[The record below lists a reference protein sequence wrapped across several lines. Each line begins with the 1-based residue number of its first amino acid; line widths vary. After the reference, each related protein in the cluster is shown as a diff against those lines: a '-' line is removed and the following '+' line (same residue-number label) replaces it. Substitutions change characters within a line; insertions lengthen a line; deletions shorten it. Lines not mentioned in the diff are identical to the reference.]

1 MHQRGKQNKKSKNG
15 VAVKGHGTTIKRKTG
30 ELICIFA
37 SLKINIGERL
47 CGLCYTIRSNCISM
61 SDIIRLLPDHVANQI
76 AAGEVVQRPASV
88 VKELLDNSIDAGAT
102 EITLIIK
109 EAGKLLI
116 QVNDNGKGMSPTDAR
131 MCWERHATSK
141 IQRVEDLFRLRTM
154 GFRGEALASIAAVAQ
169 VEMKTRSAAEELG
182 THLVIEGSELL
193 RQEHIQC
200 QAGTQILVKNL
211 FFNVPARRNFL
222 KSNPVETRHIINEFT
237 RAALSHPHLHLR
249 MYNNDTEVFNLA
261 PAHLQERILQVFPDK
276 KATDMVAVEEETS
289 ILKISGFAGTP
300 ASARKTRD
308 EQFFFVNN
316 RYVKDAY
323 LNHAVNACYEQLI
336 SKEFFPFYLINI
348 QIDPKEIDV
357 NIHPT
362 KTEIKFQDERSVYMI
377 LKSVIKKALGDFY
390 VVPIYEGSS
399 AESFIPAVPLLP
411 GEVTKAP
418 EIRSPRP
425 VNPGIAGTSAYKR
438 DTTYGWERLF
448 EHPAE
453 SVVVPS
459 EQVPHI
465 EQHTE
470 ELLLHQAPVQLF
482 GCYVLCAT
490 SRGTV
495 LLDQQ
500 AAHERV
506 LYEQYLFA
514 AEQQRILCQ
523 QKLFPRVIQLSS
535 SDYEL
540 MEELVP
546 ELQLMGFDV
555 SGFGNNNMIVHGVPA
570 DLHQANEDELVAGIL
585 EDLKQNTAN
594 AKNNRRERLAWFMA
608 RRAAVQKHR
617 KLNEEEMRN
626 LLSDLFRTRQP
637 AYTPS
642 GKKTYVVLLEDD
654 LLRLFL

>member
-1 MHQRGKQNKKSKNG
+1 
-15 VAVKGHGTTIKRKTG
+15 
-30 ELICIFA
+30 
-37 SLKINIGERL
+37 
-47 CGLCYTIRSNCISM
+47 M
-61 SDIIRLLPDHVANQI
+61 SDMIRLLPDHVANQI

-116 QVNDNGKGMSPTDAR
+116 QVNDNGKGMSPADAR

-141 IQRVEDLFRLRTM
+141 ITRVEDLFRLRTM

-169 VEMKTRSAAEELG
+169 VEMKTRSASEELG
-182 THLVIEGSELL
+182 TLLVIEGSEVL
-193 RQEHIQC
+193 RQEPAQTP
-200 QAGTQILVKNL
+200 AGTQIQVKNL

-222 KSNPVETRHIINEFT
+222 KSNPVETRHIISEFT
-237 RAALSHPHLHLR
+237 RAALSHPQLHLR
-249 MYNNDTEVFNLA
+249 MYHNDSEVYNLT
-261 PAHLQERILQVFPDK
+261 PASLPERILQLFPEK
-276 KATDMVAVEEETS
+276 KAADLIAVEEETS
-289 ILKISGFAGTP
+289 ILRISGFVGTP

-316 RYVKDAY
+316 RYIKDAY

-336 SKEFFPFYLINI
+336 SKEQFPFYLIHI
-348 QIDPKEIDV
+348 DIDPKEIDV

-362 KTEIKFQDERSVYMI
+362 KTEIKFQDERSVYTI

-390 VVPIYEGSS
+390 VVPLYDGSS
-399 AESFIPAVPLLP
+399 AESFIPATPLQP
-411 GEVTKAP
+411 GEITRAP
-418 EIRSPRP
+418 EIRAPRP
-425 VNPGIAGTSAYKR
+425 VNVHVTGTPSYRR
-438 DTTYGWERLF
+438 DTTYGWEKLF
-448 EHPAE
+448 VPAHE
-453 SVVVPS
+453 LPETSSAVPDTLPL
-459 EQVPHI
+459 QP
-465 EQHTE
+465 TE
-470 ELLLHQAPVQLF
+470 EVTVLGSPVQLF
-482 GCYVLCAT
+482 GSYVLCGT
-490 SRGTV
+490 SRGTL

-506 LYEQYLFA
+506 LYEQYMHA
-514 AEQQRILCQ
+514 AEHQRILCQ
-523 QKLFPRVIQLSS
+523 QKLFPRVVQLSS
-535 SDYEL
+535 ADYEL

-570 DLHQANEDELVAGIL
+570 DLHQANEEELMAGIL

-594 AKNNRRERLAWFMA
+594 NTANRRERLAWFMA
-608 RRAAVQKHR
+608 RRAAVHKHR
-617 KLNEEEMRN
+617 KLSEEEMRN
-626 LLSDLFRTRQP
+626 LLSDLFRTQQP

-654 LLRLFL
+654 LLRLFI